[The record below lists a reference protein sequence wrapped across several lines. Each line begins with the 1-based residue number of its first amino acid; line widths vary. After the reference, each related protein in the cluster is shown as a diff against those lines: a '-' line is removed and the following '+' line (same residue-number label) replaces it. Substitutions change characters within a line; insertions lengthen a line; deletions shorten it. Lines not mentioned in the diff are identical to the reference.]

1 MRKVGYF
8 KDRIPVSCHIFN
20 NKGLSLEPSD
30 ELKEK
35 FENYF
40 HMINCI
46 VEKVS
51 KDDMNEIDTEK
62 LKQDYILIV
71 VSIVLV
77 SRLIVFFVLSK
88 SSIRSGIFAISLI
101 KRF

>member
-62 LKQDYILIV
+62 LKQDYKLIRDMV
-71 VSIVLV
+71 IDDIRAVSYTHLDVYKRQV
-77 SRLIVFFVLSK
+77 K
-88 SSIRSGIFAISLI
+88 RSVCFG
-101 KRF
+101 